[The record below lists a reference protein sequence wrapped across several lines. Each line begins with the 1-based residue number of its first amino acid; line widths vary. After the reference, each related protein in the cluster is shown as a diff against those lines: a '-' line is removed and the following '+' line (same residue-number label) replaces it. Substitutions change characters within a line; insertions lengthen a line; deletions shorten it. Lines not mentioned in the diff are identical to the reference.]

1 MRRRKIM
8 VLCIFVV
15 CVMFMSCGTMEKQ
28 KEEIEENNTNIS
40 RKKEGS
46 ELERGLSD
54 TASIQKN
61 EHIDFDVAINIG
73 DFSVSLYENEQEI
86 LSELDKAGLK
96 YEKVEHTDN
105 KKYNYYYNVGD
116 GADEFIQVY
125 FLDEECVRIR
135 ISSDEMFAHTSKGIH
150 PRNTYFQ
157 MVEQYG
163 DSYERH
169 TYMGKEMYTIYRY
182 MLRGCFHEFGIP
194 GEATDEIY
202 NVDVYVSGQFPIYD
216 YGEELVMDEKFY

>member
-8 VLCIFVV
+8 ILCIFAA
-15 CVMFMSCGTMEKQ
+15 CVMFVACGTIERQ
-28 KEEIEENNTNIS
+28 K
-40 RKKEGS
+40 
-46 ELERGLSD
+46 
-54 TASIQKN
+54 
-61 EHIDFDVAINIG
+61 EHIDSDTVINIG
-73 DFSVSLYENEQEI
+73 DLSVSLYENEQEI

-135 ISSDEMFAHTSKGIH
+135 INSDEMFAHTSKGIH
-150 PRNTYFQ
+150 PGNTYFQ

-169 TYMGKEMYTIYRY
+169 TYMGKEMYTVYRY
-182 MLRGCFHEFGIP
+182 MLRGEVIEFGIP
-194 GEATDEIY
+194 GDATAEIY
-202 NVDVYVSGQFPIYD
+202 NVDIYVLDQFPIYD
-216 YGEELVMDEKFY
+216 YGEELIVDEKIY

>member
-1 MRRRKIM
+1 MM
-8 VLCIFVV
+8 SGIF
-15 CVMFMSCGTMEKQ
+15 FMGCADNTDESEAVHQASTIPTESGT
-28 KEEIEENNTNIS
+28 EISVDLDGDGKGDE
-40 RKKEGS
+40 
-46 ELERGLSD
+46 
-54 TASIQKN
+54 
-61 EHIDFDVAINIG
+61 FINIG

-96 YEKVEHTDN
+96 YEKVEHTDD

-135 ISSDEMFAHTSKGIH
+135 INSDEMFAYTSKGIH
-150 PRNTYFQ
+150 PGNTYFQ

-169 TYMGKEMYTIYRY
+169 TYMGKEMYIVYRY
-182 MLRGCFHEFGIP
+182 MLQGCFIEFGIP
-194 GEATDEIY
+194 GEATAEIY
-202 NVDVYVSGQFPIYD
+202 NVDIYVLGQFPIYD
-216 YGEELVMDEKFY
+216 YGEELIGDEKIY

>member
-8 VLCIFVV
+8 ILCIFAA
-15 CVMFMSCGTMEKQ
+15 CVMFMACGTIERQ
-28 KEEIEENNTNIS
+28 K
-40 RKKEGS
+40 
-46 ELERGLSD
+46 
-54 TASIQKN
+54 
-61 EHIDFDVAINIG
+61 EHIDSDAVINIG

-135 ISSDEMFAHTSKGIH
+135 INSDEMFAHTSKGIY
-150 PRNTYFQ
+150 PGNTYFQ

-169 TYMGKEMYTIYRY
+169 TYMGKEMYTVYRY
-182 MLRGCFHEFGIP
+182 MLRGEVIEFGIP
-194 GEATDEIY
+194 GDATAEIY
-202 NVDVYVSGQFPIYD
+202 NVDIYVLDQFPIYD
-216 YGEELVMDEKFY
+216 YGEELIVDEKIY